1 LRQLVD
7 AMQHHLLT
15 IPQLGIERCQTILR
29 LAEKLRHSDAVLQ
42 LGATVAI
49 AFFEPSTRTRL
60 SFELAAQRL
69 GCRVVSF
76 SASGSSM
83 EKGESFADTLRTLEA
98 MGAQAIVL
106 RHSASGSAHAAARV
120 LARAALINAGD
131 GMAEH
136 PTQALLDARTLLDVF
151 GSLEGKRIAII
162 GDCLHSRVF
171 RSDYAL
177 FQMLG
182 AQIGICAPP
191 LLMPHLPKDAA
202 VERFPD
208 VDAALAW
215 ADAAVVLRLQRERMA
230 AGLVPSL
237 ADYRRRYAVTLQ
249 RLDRSSAYVLHP
261 GPVNPGV
268 ELDAAAVE
276 HPRSLIARQVTNGV
290 LIRMAVLIEIV
301 APDLVEPSL
310 HN

>member
-1 LRQLVD
+1 
-7 AMQHHLLT
+7 MQNHVLT
-15 IPQLGIERCQTILR
+15 IPQLGFERCQKILR
-29 LAEKLRHSDAVLQ
+29 LAEQLRHADPLPQ
-42 LGATVAI
+42 LAETVAV

-69 GCRVVSF
+69 GCNVVSF
-76 SASGSSM
+76 TAPGSSM

-106 RHSASGSAHAAARV
+106 RHSTSGAAYVAARL

-151 GSLEGKRIAII
+151 GSLDGKRIAII

-182 AQIGICAPP
+182 AKIGICAPP
-191 LLMPHLPKDAA
+191 LLVPHLPEGAA
-202 VERFPD
+202 VEHFPHAT
-208 VDAALAW
+208 AALAW
-215 ADAAVVLRLQRERMA
+215 ADAAIVLRLQRERMA
-230 AGLVPSL
+230 TGLVPSL
-237 ADYRRRYAVTLQ
+237 AEYRRRYAVTLQ
-249 RLDRSSAYVLHP
+249 TLDGTNAYVLHP

-268 ELDAAAVE
+268 ELDAAIIE
-276 HPRSLIARQVTNGV
+276 HPRSLIARQVANGV
-290 LIRMAVLIEIV
+290 LVRLALLIDVL
-301 APDLVEPSL
+301 APDVVQPSI
-310 HN
+310 ND

>member
-1 LRQLVD
+1 
-7 AMQHHLLT
+7 MQNHILT
-15 IPQLGIERCQTILR
+15 IPQLGLERCQTILR
-29 LAEKLRHSDAVLQ
+29 LAEKLRHSKAIPRLS
-42 LGATVAI
+42 ATVAV

-60 SFELAAQRL
+60 SFELAAHRL
-69 GCRVVSF
+69 GCQVVSF
-76 SASGSSM
+76 SASGSSL

-98 MGAQAIVL
+98 MGADAIVL
-106 RHSASGSAHAAARV
+106 RHFASGAAYAAAGV
-120 LARAALINAGD
+120 LTRATLINAGD

-151 GSLEGKRIAII
+151 GSLDGKRIAII

-191 LLMPHLPKDAA
+191 LLMPRLLQDAA

-208 VDAALAW
+208 VNAALTW
-215 ADAAVVLRLQRERMA
+215 ADAVVVLRLQRERMA

-237 ADYRRRYAVTLQ
+237 ADYRRRYAVTLE
-249 RLDRSSAYVLHP
+249 RLERSSAYVLHP

-276 HPRSLIARQVTNGV
+276 HPRSLIVRQVANGV
-290 LIRMAVLIEIV
+290 LIRTALLIEILAQDFV
-301 APDLVEPSL
+301 QPILCD
-310 HN
+310 